1 MVDSLNRET
10 HYGPQNTIILIIGT
24 PKKGTPNFGKPLC
37 VVCCAKEGNLTTELE
52 LYGYL
57 QEPLLALP
65 GCRSVSSNAT
75 QRKHGKRHASTTVH
89 GHSPFLDYVV
99 CRQPRVAEFSI
110 VILLFLLGQGQV
122 QIMKERFQ
130 VPTLLPF
137 QGLEGGVP

>member
-1 MVDSLNRET
+1 MW
-10 HYGPQNTIILIIGT
+10 IIIGSGLY
-24 PKKGTPNFGKPLC
+24 PWCQDRVPLC

-52 LYGYL
+52 LDGYL

-75 QRKHGKRHASTTVH
+75 QRKHGKRHGSTTVH

-110 VILLFLLGQGQV
+110 VTCFSPRAGTGSDY
-122 QIMKERFQ
+122 
-130 VPTLLPF
+130 
-137 QGLEGGVP
+137 EGTFPSSYPPAFPRLRRGGSISRVAIVDPNIQQQSL